1 MRSTKER
8 NSNFEL
14 LRIIAMLFIIFHHS
28 VVHGL
33 LNNNTSIGGWTPV
46 ATKVW
51 LTTFTGQMV
60 ATLGKVAVGI
70 FVMISGYFLVNSSI
84 NGKKSFKKI
93 LMLVVQVY
101 LYSIIIYFVAVH
113 FKWVNPKSTIVL
125 QQTFLPLFYNSCW
138 FVSEYILLYLVYPY
152 INVALHNITRQQ
164 YRNLIIIIAITFTLV
179 PTLIPNFGSY
189 GWYGQLV
196 VFILYYLIG
205 GYIRLYGTKHE
216 CLLGTFLTIAGAAL
230 MAVVIFYYDYMGATT
245 HNQQF
250 YHNSFINI
258 TGQFSPSI
266 VLMATGIILLFKN
279 MHLGH
284 NRLINTIAAT
294 TFGVY
299 LIHDNPI
306 MEQMIWLKWLKMPAL
321 LVPNVKHYLIT
332 AVIVCPLIFII
343 CSLIDYVRILIFN
356 AISFIFSKFSRSK

>member
-1 MRSTKER
+1 M
-8 NSNFEL
+8 
-14 LRIIAMLFIIFHHS
+14 
-28 VVHGL
+28 
-33 LNNNTSIGGWTPV
+33 
-46 ATKVW
+46 
-51 LTTFTGQMV
+51 
-60 ATLGKVAVGI
+60 GK
-70 FVMISGYFLVNSSI
+70 S
-84 NGKKSFKKI
+84 
-93 LMLVVQVY
+93 
-101 LYSIIIYFVAVH
+101 
-113 FKWVNPKSTIVL
+113 KSTIVL

-138 FVSEYILLYLVYPY
+138 FVSEYILLYWFTRISTLHY
-152 INVALHNITRQQ
+152 ITLPAGNTE
-164 YRNLIIIIAITFTLV
+164 LIIIIAITFTLV
-179 PTLIPNFGSY
+179 PTLVPNFGSY

-216 CLLGTFLTIAGAAL
+216 CLLGTFLTISGAAL

-258 TGQFSPSI
+258 AGQFSPSI
-266 VLMATGIILLFKN
+266 VLMGTGIILLFKN

-356 AISFIFSKFSRSK
+356 VISFIFSKFSRSK

>member
-1 MRSTKER
+1 
-8 NSNFEL
+8 
-14 LRIIAMLFIIFHHS
+14 ML
-28 VVHGL
+28 
-33 LNNNTSIGGWTPV
+33 PC
-46 ATKVW
+46 
-51 LTTFTGQMV
+51 
-60 ATLGKVAVGI
+60 TL
-70 FVMISGYFLVNSSI
+70 SGS
-84 NGKKSFKKI
+84 
-93 LMLVVQVY
+93 
-101 LYSIIIYFVAVH
+101 
-113 FKWVNPKSTIVL
+113 IVL

-216 CLLGTFLTIAGAAL
+216 CLLGTFLTISGAAL

-258 TGQFSPSI
+258 AGQFSPSI

-299 LIHDNPI
+299 LIHDNPT
-306 MEQMIWLKWLKMPAL
+306 
-321 LVPNVKHYLIT
+321 NVKHYLIT

-356 AISFIFSKFSRSK
+356 VISFIFSKFSRSK